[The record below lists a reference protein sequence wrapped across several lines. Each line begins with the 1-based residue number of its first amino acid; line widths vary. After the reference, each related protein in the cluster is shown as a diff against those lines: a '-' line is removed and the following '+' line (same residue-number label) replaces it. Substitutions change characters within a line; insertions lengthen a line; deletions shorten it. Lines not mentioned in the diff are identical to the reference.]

1 MSVFI
6 SVYRTIRT
14 NVSMTIARPQE
25 TMESV
30 ELGEYFVYAE
40 IGKGH

>member
-1 MSVFI
+1 MSGCI

-14 NVSMTIARPQE
+14 NVSMTGTRPQE
-25 TMESV
+25 TIGSV
-30 ELGEYFVYAE
+30 DLGECFVHTG